1 VVPNKNNQKK
11 SEFKMNLNLKDKVA
25 IVTGGASGIGRQVCI
40 DLAEEGAKV
49 VVADINGDGAKDLA
63 IEIREKGGDAGGI
76 MCDVSKTEDV
86 TKCVK
91 SCMDIYSRVDILV
104 CNAGILKDSMIHKMS
119 EEDYDLVLDVNLKGY
134 WRFCKEVVPIMKEQ
148 KYGKIVMI
156 SSMAYKGNRGQSN
169 YATAK
174 AGVVGLC
181 KTIAHE
187 VGYLGITCNTI
198 APGLVHTALTDYFV
212 KDEKLRTSIEKNLI
226 LVRQHD
232 VGPKIGTTKDIS
244 NAVLFFSSDISSYI
258 TGEVL
263 QVAAG
268 RKM

>member
-1 VVPNKNNQKK
+1 
-11 SEFKMNLNLKDKVA
+11 MDLNLKGKTA
-25 IVTGGASGIGRQVCI
+25 IVTGGASGIGKQAC
-40 DLAEEGAKV
+40 LNFSEEGANV
-49 VVADINGDGAKDLA
+49 IIADINENGAKEVED
-63 IEIREKGGDAGGI
+63 EIKKKGGNAI
-76 MCDVSKTEDV
+76 AIKCDVSKTEEV
-86 TKCVK
+86 NNCVQK
-91 SCMDIYSRVDILV
+91 CMDKFGRVDILV
-104 CNAGILKDSMIHKMS
+104 CNAGILRDNMIHKMS

-134 WRFCKEVVPIMKEQ
+134 WRFCKVLAPIMKKQ

-181 KTIAHE
+181 KTIAQE
-187 VGYLGITCNTI
+187 LGYLGITCNTI

-212 KDEKLRTSIEKNLI
+212 KDDKLRGNIEKALI
-226 LVRQHD
+226 LQRQPEI
-232 VGPKIGTTKDIS
+232 GSKLGTTKDIS
-244 NAVLFFSSDISSYI
+244 NAILFFSSDVSSYI

>member
-1 VVPNKNNQKK
+1 
-11 SEFKMNLNLKDKVA
+11 MDLNLKGKTA
-25 IVTGGASGIGRQVCI
+25 IVTGGASGIGKQACL
-40 DLAEEGAKV
+40 DLAEEGANV
-49 VVADINGDGAKDLA
+49 VVADIN
-63 IEIREKGGDAGGI
+63 EKGANEVATEIEKKGGSAFGLK
-76 MCDVSKTEDV
+76 CDVTNTNDV
-86 TKCVK
+86 NYCVK
-91 SCMDIYSRVDILV
+91 KCFDKFGRIDILV
-104 CNAGILKDSMIHKMS
+104 CNAGILRDNMIHKMP

-134 WRFCKEVVPIMKEQ
+134 WRFCKAVTPIMKNQ

-181 KTIAHE
+181 KTIAQE
-187 VGYLGITCNTI
+187 LGYLGVTCNAI
-198 APGLVHTALTDYFV
+198 CPGLVHTALTDYFV
-212 KDEKLRTSIEKNLI
+212 KDEKLRTNIEKDL
-226 LVRQHD
+226 LLQRQPEI
-232 VGPKIGTTKDIS
+232 GPKLGTPRDIS
-244 NAVLFFSSDISSYI
+244 QAILFFSSDVSSYI